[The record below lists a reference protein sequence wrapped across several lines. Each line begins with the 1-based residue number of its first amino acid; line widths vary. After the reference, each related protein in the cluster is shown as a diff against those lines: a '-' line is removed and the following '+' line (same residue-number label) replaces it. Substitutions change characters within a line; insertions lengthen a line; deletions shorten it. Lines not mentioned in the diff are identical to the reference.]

1 MLSKR
6 KETLKTIHC
15 RLRRLPTPFVYYS
28 MKSVKVLAWM
38 GEIFLIEISEVAPEI
53 STQRSH

>member
-1 MLSKR
+1 MLSTR
-6 KETLKTIHC
+6 KESLKMIHC

-28 MKSVKVLAWM
+28 MKSVKVLVWI

-53 STQRSH
+53 LTQ

>member
-1 MLSKR
+1 MLSTR
-6 KETLKTIHC
+6 KESLKMIHC

-28 MKSVKVLAWM
+28 MKSVKVLAWI

-53 STQRSH
+53 LTQ